1 MWRRFKIFFTNTK
14 RRRKINQQINRYGSA
29 ASWLLKC
36 RCIFFGR
43 QPLYNIQK
51 NFSVKESA
59 PNNNHI
65 VRSHSKKRQSQ
76 KWLCLFGLQ
85 PGGSQV
91 RNPSIWEFIFYVSI
105 SIVLVFAAGKYIL
118 NSAQER
124 AGVVR
129 TKKTAIES
137 YNQFSQ
143 R

>member
-1 MWRRFKIFFTNTK
+1 M
-14 RRRKINQQINRYGSA
+14 
-29 ASWLLKC
+29 
-36 RCIFFGR
+36 
-43 QPLYNIQK
+43 
-51 NFSVKESA
+51 
-59 PNNNHI
+59 
-65 VRSHSKKRQSQ
+65 
-76 KWLCLFGLQ
+76 
-85 PGGSQV
+85 

-143 R
+143 RLDAISKKYANDLEAVKEAN